1 MNQLIRMTEYIKI
14 FEDYLKKELK
24 YIKPENLYNPV
35 KYLLESGGKRLR
47 PIIALN
53 VSELLG
59 GKISDTLPA
68 AAALEIFHNFTLA
81 HDDIMDN
88 SMLRRGKKTINSKW
102 DNNTGILSGDVMLI
116 ISYEVLNQ
124 YQDSKY
130 IHLSKKLTEIS
141 RLVCEGQQAD
151 MDFASKNDITENE
164 YFEMIK
170 NKTAVLIGCSFMF
183 GGIVAEA
190 NDLNTNL
197 LYEIGLNLGIAFQL
211 EDDLLDCF
219 GDQEKF
225 GKKIGGD
232 IIEKKKTLLY
242 LFTNLKLE
250 SEKKLEFENIFNS
263 NEITESEK
271 INSIKLFYEPSG
283 ALKYVK
289 NKVKVYF
296 DKADQL
302 INKLELDNDTK
313 RKLNQFSKTLLNREI

>member
-24 YIKPENLYNPV
+24 YTKPENLYNPV

-242 LFTNLKLE
+242 LFTNSKLE

-263 NEITESEK
+263 NEIAESEK
-271 INSIKLFYEPSG
+271 INSIKLFYETSG

>member
-1 MNQLIRMTEYIKI
+1 MIMTEYIKI
-14 FEDYLKKELK
+14 FEDYLKKEFK
-24 YIKPENLYNPV
+24 YNKPKNLYKPV

-47 PIIALN
+47 PLIALH
-53 VSELLG
+53 VSEFLG

-88 SMLRRGKKTINSKW
+88 SMMRRGKKTINSKW

-116 ISYEVLNQ
+116 ISYEILNQ
-124 YQDSKY
+124 YQDSIY
-130 IHLSKKLTEIS
+130 INLSKKLTEIS

-151 MDFASKNDITENE
+151 IDFSSKNNITENE

-170 NKTAVLIGCSFMF
+170 NKTAVLIGGSFMF
-183 GGIVAEA
+183 GGIIAEA
-190 NDLNTNL
+190 NDLNTDL
-197 LYEIGLNLGIAFQL
+197 LYNIGLNLGIAFQL

-242 LFTNLKLE
+242 LFTNSKLGP
-250 SEKKLEFENIFNS
+250 KKKIEFENIFNS
-263 NEITESEK
+263 SEIAESEK
-271 INSIKLFYEPSG
+271 INSIKSFYESSG

-296 DKADQL
+296 DKAAQL
-302 INKLELDNDTK
+302 INKLELDSDTK
-313 RKLNQFSKTLLNREI
+313 RKLNQFSETLLNREI

>member
-1 MNQLIRMTEYIKI
+1 MIMTEYIKI

-24 YIKPENLYNPV
+24 YTKPENLYNPV

-88 SMLRRGKKTINSKW
+88 SILRRGKKTINSKW

-242 LFTNLKLE
+242 LFTNSKLE
-250 SEKKLEFENIFNS
+250 SEKKLEFENVFNS
-263 NEITESEK
+263 NEIAESEK
-271 INSIKLFYEPSG
+271 INSIKLFYETSG

>member
-242 LFTNLKLE
+242 LFTKSNLEPK
-250 SEKKLEFENIFNS
+250 KKLEFENIFNS
-263 NEITESEK
+263 NEIAESEK
-271 INSIKLFYEPSG
+271 INSIKLFYETSG

>member
-1 MNQLIRMTEYIKI
+1 MTEYIKI

-24 YIKPENLYNPV
+24 YTKPENLYNPV

-151 MDFASKNDITENE
+151 MDFASKNGITENE

-190 NDLNTNL
+190 NDINTNL

-263 NEITESEK
+263 NEIAESEK
-271 INSIKLFYEPSG
+271 INSIKLFYETSG

-313 RKLNQFSKTLLNREI
+313 RKLNKFSKTLLNREI

>member
-1 MNQLIRMTEYIKI
+1 MTENIKL

-24 YIKPENLYNPV
+24 YNKPESLYDPV
-35 KYLLESGGKRLR
+35 KYILESGGKRLR
-47 PIIALN
+47 PLITLYI
-53 VSELLG
+53 SELFN
-59 GKISDTLPA
+59 GKKIVALPA

-88 SMLRRGKKTINSKW
+88 SSIRRGKKTINAKW
-102 DNNTGILSGDVMLI
+102 DDNTGILSGDVMLI
-116 ISYEVLNQ
+116 ISYEILNQ
-124 YQDSKY
+124 YEDSKY
-130 IHLSKKLTEIS
+130 ILFSKKLTEIS

-183 GGIVAEA
+183 GGIAAET
-190 NDLNTNL
+190 NTSNTDL
-197 LYEIGLNLGIAFQL
+197 LYRIGLNLGIAFQL

-232 IIEKKKTLLY
+232 ILEKKKTLLY
-242 LFTNLKLE
+242 LFTYSKLE

-263 NEITESEK
+263 NEIEESEK
-271 INSIKLFYEPSG
+271 INSIKSFYETSG
-283 ALKYVK
+283 ALEYLK

-296 DKADQL
+296 NEAEML
-302 INKLELDNDTK
+302 IDKLEFDHDTK
-313 RKLNQFSKTLLNREI
+313 KKLNLLNHFMKLQVL

>member
-1 MNQLIRMTEYIKI
+1 MTEYIKI

-183 GGIVAEA
+183 GAIVAEA

-242 LFTNLKLE
+242 LFTNSNLE
-250 SEKKLEFENIFNS
+250 PKKKLEFENIFNS
-263 NEITESEK
+263 NEIAESEK
-271 INSIKLFYEPSG
+271 INSIKLFYETSG

>member
-1 MNQLIRMTEYIKI
+1 MTENIKL

-24 YIKPENLYNPV
+24 YNKPESLYDPV
-35 KYLLESGGKRLR
+35 KYILESRGKRLR
-47 PIIALN
+47 PIITLYI
-53 VSELLG
+53 SELFN
-59 GKISDTLPA
+59 GKKIVALPA

-88 SMLRRGKKTINSKW
+88 SSIRRGKKTINAKW
-102 DNNTGILSGDVMLI
+102 DDNTGILSGDVMLI
-116 ISYEVLNQ
+116 ISYEILNQ
-124 YQDSKY
+124 YEDSKY
-130 IHLSKKLTEIS
+130 ILFSKKLTEIS

-183 GGIVAEA
+183 GGIAAET
-190 NDLNTNL
+190 NTSNTDL
-197 LYEIGLNLGIAFQL
+197 LYRIGLNLGIAFQL

-232 IIEKKKTLLY
+232 ILEKKKTLLY
-242 LFTNLKLE
+242 LFTYSKLE
-250 SEKKLEFENIFNS
+250 SKKKLEFENIFNS
-263 NEITESEK
+263 NEIEESEK
-271 INSIKLFYEPSG
+271 INSIKSFYETSG
-283 ALKYVK
+283 ALEYLK

-296 DKADQL
+296 NEAEML
-302 INKLELDNDTK
+302 IDKLELDNDTK
-313 RKLNQFSKTLLNREI
+313 KKLNLFCKTLLNREI

>member
-24 YIKPENLYNPV
+24 YTKPENLYNPV

-250 SEKKLEFENIFNS
+250 SEKKLEFKNIFNS
-263 NEITESEK
+263 NEIAESEK
-271 INSIKLFYEPSG
+271 INSIKLFYETSG

>member
-1 MNQLIRMTEYIKI
+1 MTEYIKI

-24 YIKPENLYNPV
+24 YTKPENLYNPV

-59 GKISDTLPA
+59 GKISDSLPA

-242 LFTNLKLE
+242 LFTNSKLE

-263 NEITESEK
+263 NEIAESEK
-271 INSIKLFYEPSG
+271 INSIKLFYETSG

>member
-24 YIKPENLYNPV
+24 YTKPENLYNPV

-88 SMLRRGKKTINSKW
+88 SILRRGKKTINSKW

-242 LFTNLKLE
+242 LFTKSKLE
-250 SEKKLEFENIFNS
+250 SEKKLEFENVFNS
-263 NEITESEK
+263 NEIAESEK
-271 INSIKLFYEPSG
+271 INSIKLFYETSG

>member
-1 MNQLIRMTEYIKI
+1 MTEYIKI

-59 GKISDTLPA
+59 GKIFDTLPA

-116 ISYEVLNQ
+116 ISYEVLSQ

-190 NDLNTNL
+190 NDFNTNL

-242 LFTNLKLE
+242 LFTNSNLE
-250 SEKKLEFENIFNS
+250 PKKKLEFENIFNS
-263 NEITESEK
+263 NEIAESEK
-271 INSIKLFYEPSG
+271 INSIKLFYETSG

-313 RKLNQFSKTLLNREI
+313 RKLNKFSKTLLNREI

>member
-1 MNQLIRMTEYIKI
+1 MTEYIKI

-53 VSELLG
+53 VSEFLG

-232 IIEKKKTLLY
+232 ITEKKKTLLY
-242 LFTNLKLE
+242 LFTNSNLE
-250 SEKKLEFENIFNS
+250 PKKKLEFENIFNS
-263 NEITESEK
+263 NEIAESEK
-271 INSIKLFYEPSG
+271 INSIKLFYETSG

>member
-24 YIKPENLYNPV
+24 YTKPENLYNPV

-151 MDFASKNDITENE
+151 MDFTSKNDITENE

-263 NEITESEK
+263 NEIAESEK
-271 INSIKLFYEPSG
+271 INSIKLFYETSG

>member
-1 MNQLIRMTEYIKI
+1 MIMTEYVKI
-14 FEDYLKKELK
+14 FDIYLKKELK
-24 YIKPENLYNPV
+24 FNKPENLYNPV

-47 PIIALN
+47 PIITLH

-59 GKISDTLPA
+59 GKISNTLPA

-116 ISYEVLNQ
+116 ISYEFLNQ

-151 MDFASKNDITENE
+151 MDFASKNDIKENE

-190 NDLNTNL
+190 NDLNINL
-197 LYEIGLNLGIAFQL
+197 LYKIGLNLGIAFQL

-219 GDQEKF
+219 GNQEKF

-242 LFTNLKLE
+242 LFTNSKLE

-263 NEITESEK
+263 NEIEDSKK
-271 INSIKLFYEPSG
+271 INSIKSFYETSG

-289 NKVKVYF
+289 TKVKVYF
-296 DKADQL
+296 DKAEQL
-302 INKLELDNDTK
+302 INKLELDNDTR

>member
-1 MNQLIRMTEYIKI
+1 MIMAEYIKI

-24 YIKPENLYNPV
+24 YNKPENLYKPV

-47 PIIALN
+47 PIIALH

-68 AAALEIFHNFTLA
+68 AAALEFFHNFTLA

-102 DNNTGILSGDVMLI
+102 DNNTGILAGDVMLI
-116 ISYEVLNQ
+116 ISYEILNQ

-190 NDLNTNL
+190 NVLNTDL
-197 LYEIGLNLGIAFQL
+197 LYKIGLNLGVAFQL

-242 LFTNLKLE
+242 LFTNSKLE
-250 SEKKLEFENIFNS
+250 SEKKLEFEKIFNS
-263 NEITESEK
+263 NEIEESKK
-271 INSIKLFYEPSG
+271 INSIKSFYETSG
-283 ALKYVK
+283 ALEYLK
-289 NKVKVYF
+289 NKVRVYF
-296 DKADQL
+296 NEAEML
-302 INKLELDNDTK
+302 IDKLELDNDTK
-313 RKLNQFSKTLLNREI
+313 KKLNLFCKTLLNREI

>member
-1 MNQLIRMTEYIKI
+1 MIMTEYVKI
-14 FEDYLKKELK
+14 FDIYLKKELK
-24 YIKPENLYNPV
+24 FNKPENLYNPV

-47 PIIALN
+47 PIITLH

-59 GKISDTLPA
+59 GKISNTLPA

-116 ISYEVLNQ
+116 ISYEFLNQ

-151 MDFASKNDITENE
+151 MDFASKNDIKENE

-190 NDLNTNL
+190 NDLNINL
-197 LYEIGLNLGIAFQL
+197 LYKIGLNLGIAFQL

-242 LFTNLKLE
+242 LFTNSKLE

-263 NEITESEK
+263 NEIEDSKK
-271 INSIKLFYEPSG
+271 INSIKSFYETSG

-289 NKVKVYF
+289 TKVKVYF
-296 DKADQL
+296 DKAEQL
-302 INKLELDNDTK
+302 INKLELDNDTR

>member
-1 MNQLIRMTEYIKI
+1 MTEYIKI

-250 SEKKLEFENIFNS
+250 SEKKLEFKNIFNS
-263 NEITESEK
+263 NEIAESEK
-271 INSIKLFYEPSG
+271 INSIKLFYETSG

>member
-1 MNQLIRMTEYIKI
+1 MTEYIKI

-47 PIIALN
+47 PIIALH

-242 LFTNLKLE
+242 LFTNSNLE
-250 SEKKLEFENIFNS
+250 PKKKLEFENIFNS
-263 NEITESEK
+263 NEIAESEK
-271 INSIKLFYEPSG
+271 INSIKLFYETSG

>member
-1 MNQLIRMTEYIKI
+1 MTEYIKI

-250 SEKKLEFENIFNS
+250 SEKKLEFENVFNS
-263 NEITESEK
+263 NEIAESEK
-271 INSIKLFYEPSG
+271 INSIKLFYETSG

>member
-1 MNQLIRMTEYIKI
+1 MTEYIKI

-219 GDQEKF
+219 GVQEKF

-242 LFTNLKLE
+242 LFTNSNLE
-250 SEKKLEFENIFNS
+250 PKKKLEFENIFNS
-263 NEITESEK
+263 NEIAESEK
-271 INSIKLFYEPSG
+271 INSIKLFYETSG

-313 RKLNQFSKTLLNREI
+313 IKLNQFSKTLLNREI

>member
-1 MNQLIRMTEYIKI
+1 MIMNEYIKI
-14 FEDYLKKELK
+14 FDDYLKKELK
-24 YIKPENLYNPV
+24 YNKPENLYKPV

-47 PIIALN
+47 PIIALH

-59 GKISDTLPA
+59 GKIFDTLPA

-88 SMLRRGKKTINSKW
+88 SMLRRGKKTVNSKW

-263 NEITESEK
+263 NEIEDSKK
-271 INSIKLFYEPSG
+271 INSIKSFYETSG
-283 ALKYVK
+283 ALEYLK
-289 NKVKVYF
+289 NKVRVYF
-296 DKADQL
+296 NEAEML
-302 INKLELDNDTK
+302 IDKLESDKVTK
-313 RKLNQFSKTLLNREI
+313 KKLNLFCKTLLNREI

>member
-1 MNQLIRMTEYIKI
+1 MTEYIKI

-47 PIIALN
+47 PIIALT

-59 GKISDTLPA
+59 GKIFDTLPA

-183 GGIVAEA
+183 GAIVAEA

-242 LFTNLKLE
+242 LFTNSNLE
-250 SEKKLEFENIFNS
+250 PKKKLEFENIFNS
-263 NEITESEK
+263 NEIAESEK
-271 INSIKLFYEPSG
+271 INSIKLFYETSG

-313 RKLNQFSKTLLNREI
+313 RKLNKFSKTLLNREI

>member
-1 MNQLIRMTEYIKI
+1 MIMKEYIKF

-24 YIKPENLYNPV
+24 YNKPESLYDPV
-35 KYLLESGGKRLR
+35 KYILEAGGKRLR
-47 PIIALN
+47 PLITLY
-53 VSELLG
+53 VSELFNG
-59 GKISDTLPA
+59 RRTAALPA

-88 SMLRRGKKTINSKW
+88 SSIRRGKKTINAKW
-102 DNNTGILSGDVMLI
+102 DDNTGILSGDVMLI
-116 ISYEVLNQ
+116 ISYEILNQ
-124 YQDSKY
+124 YEDSKY
-130 IHLSKKLTEIS
+130 ILFSKKLTEIS

-151 MDFASKNDITENE
+151 MDFSSKNDITENE

-183 GGIVAEA
+183 GGIAAET
-190 NDLNTNL
+190 NTSNTDL
-197 LYEIGLNLGIAFQL
+197 LYRIGLNLGIAFQL

-232 IIEKKKTLLY
+232 ILEKKKTLLY
-242 LFTNLKLE
+242 LFTYSKLE

-263 NEITESEK
+263 NEIEESEK
-271 INSIKLFYEPSG
+271 INSIKSFYETSG
-283 ALKYVK
+283 ALEYLK

-296 DKADQL
+296 NEAEML
-302 INKLELDNDTK
+302 IDKLEFDHDTK
-313 RKLNQFSKTLLNREI
+313 KKLNLFCKTLLNREI